1 MMQANEV
8 RQRFSKI
15 EETIHQAA
23 ATCERSNNVSD
34 DLKSSI
40 AELDQESGK
49 ARQALQQSQD
59 QSSIVECVDALE
71 ALGDRARDACQR
83 ADNVD
88 EALKSAVMK
97 AHQELSEL
105 KHQLH

>member
-1 MMQANEV
+1 MMQANEI
-8 RQRFSKI
+8 RQRFTKI

-23 ATCERSNNVSD
+23 ATCERSDNVSD

-40 AELDQESGK
+40 AELDQGSER
-49 ARQALQQSQD
+49 ARQELQQSQD
-59 QSSIVECVDALE
+59 QNSILQCVDDLE

-83 ADNVD
+83 SDNID
-88 EALKSAVMK
+88 EALKNAVMK